1 MEGAERMQGSA
12 DQDNNG
18 SWQQWQVSVQLLQ
31 LMQGDYHRARKH
43 LEDVCSAF
51 GEREH
56 IAGQYLRSALA
67 LATPPVLPSIG
78 TTALL
83 PFLLGVP
90 STPPLSGAWPQ
101 QGATTA
107 LAPLQVRCLGSLE
120 VRLGWNKLDSWR
132 SKKAKSLFKYL
143 IAQRGRPVPK
153 DVLMETLWPE
163 GDPRAANNNLKAAVH
178 ALRQTL
184 DPGGKDGNG
193 KEASSYI
200 LFLDGNYMISTEA
213 EMWVDVDEFE
223 HQWVT
228 GRRLDKEGKVD
239 EATRAYAAAERLYR
253 GDFLEDD
260 LYEDWTLLRR
270 EALKDTY
277 LAILSKLS
285 ERSVAEEDCEG
296 CIGYCQKI
304 LAKDPCRE
312 DAYRSLMRC
321 HSRLGHRSRAVNWYK
336 ICLKTL
342 RAELD
347 TAPDSVTT
355 ELNERLL
362 KGEYI

>member
-1 MEGAERMQGSA
+1 MEGAERIHGSD
-12 DQDNNG
+12 DQDSYG

-31 LMQGDYHRARKH
+31 LMQGDYHRARKY

-56 IAGQYLRSALA
+56 IASQYLRTALA
-67 LATPPVLPSIG
+67 LATSPVLPSIG

-101 QGATTA
+101 QSATTA

-120 VRLGWNKLDSWR
+120 VRLGWNRLNSWR

-163 GDPRAANNNLKAAVH
+163 GDPQAANNNLKAAVH

-193 KEASSYI
+193 QESPSYI
-200 LFLDGNYMISTEA
+200 LFMDGNYMINTEA
-213 EMWVDVDEFE
+213 EIWVDVDEFE
-223 HQWVT
+223 HQWTV
-228 GRRLDKEGKVD
+228 GLSLIHISEP
-239 EATRAYAAAERLYR
+239 TRPY
-253 GDFLEDD
+253 
-260 LYEDWTLLRR
+260 
-270 EALKDTY
+270 
-277 LAILSKLS
+277 
-285 ERSVAEEDCEG
+285 
-296 CIGYCQKI
+296 
-304 LAKDPCRE
+304 
-312 DAYRSLMRC
+312 
-321 HSRLGHRSRAVNWYK
+321 
-336 ICLKTL
+336 
-342 RAELD
+342 
-347 TAPDSVTT
+347 
-355 ELNERLL
+355 
-362 KGEYI
+362 

>member
-1 MEGAERMQGSA
+1 MEGVERTQSPDEKG
-12 DQDNNG
+12 NNG
-18 SWQQWQVSVQLLQ
+18 SWQHWQVSVQLLQ
-31 LMQGDYHRARKH
+31 LMQSDYQRARKY

-56 IAGQYLRSALA
+56 IASQYLRTALA
-67 LATPPVLPSIG
+67 LATSPVLPSIG

-90 STPPLSGAWPQ
+90 STPRLSGAWTQ

-107 LAPLQVRCLGSLE
+107 LEPLQVRCLGTLDI
-120 VRLGWNKLDSWR
+120 RLGWNKVDSWR
-132 SKKAKSLFKYL
+132 SKKAKALFKYL

-163 GDPRAANNNLKAAVH
+163 GDPQAANNNLKAAVH

-184 DPGGKDGNG
+184 DPSGRNSDG
-193 KEASSYI
+193 KESTQYI
-200 LFLDGNYMISTEA
+200 LFLDGNYMLNTEA
-213 EMWVDVDEFE
+213 EIWVDVEEFE
-223 HQWVT
+223 HQWAM
-228 GRRLDKEGKVD
+228 GRRLDKEGKTS
-239 EATRAYAAAERLYR
+239 EATTAYAAAESLYR

-277 LAILSKLS
+277 LAILSKLG
-285 ERSVAEEDCEG
+285 ERSMAEDDCES
-296 CIGYCQKI
+296 CIVYCQKI

-312 DAYRSLMRC
+312 DAYRRLMRC
-321 HSRLGHRSRAVNWYK
+321 HSRLGHRSRAMNWYK
-336 ICLKTL
+336 LCVRTLKT
-342 RAELD
+342 ELETD
-347 TAPDSVTT
+347 PDGETT
-355 ELNERLL
+355 ELYQRLL
-362 KGEYI
+362 GGECI